1 MLTDPHVP
9 KMHVHTLIPAN
20 AFSGPEILKIEDN
33 SCRVCVLNFASLRS
47 TKFVLVSSSSLFQSF
62 METGGGATENT
73 DGQIISLVNDA
84 MKLSPPLQAHDIA
97 RSHRLGAPRE
107 GGRPRPIIVRFVSDK
122 ARDAVYRAR
131 SGLKVYNS
139 QNRDAPVFVNDDL
152 TNRRAKLAFDC
163 RKLKKEKKIADT
175 WTYNGKVVVK
185 DLTGKIS
192 EVGGPAALL
201 KL

>member
-1 MLTDPHVP
+1 M
-9 KMHVHTLIPAN
+9 
-20 AFSGPEILKIEDN
+20 
-33 SCRVCVLNFASLRS
+33 
-47 TKFVLVSSSSLFQSF
+47 
-62 METGGGATENT
+62 
-73 DGQIISLVNDA
+73 
-84 MKLSPPLQAHDIA
+84 
-97 RSHRLGAPRE
+97 
-107 GGRPRPIIVRFVSDK
+107 IVRFVSDK

-139 QNRDAPVFVNDDL
+139 QNREAPVFVNDDL

-163 RKLKKEKKIADT
+163 RKLKKEKKIADN

>member
-1 MLTDPHVP
+1 MFTSVLCQHHISGICLNYLLSDNNGRP
-9 KMHVHTLIPAN
+9 LILSDKN
-20 AFSGPEILKIEDN
+20 RGNVDN
-33 SCRVCVLNFASLRS
+33 TCHQPV
-47 TKFVLVSSSSLFQSF
+47 
-62 METGGGATENT
+62 
-73 DGQIISLVNDA
+73 
-84 MKLSPPLQAHDIA
+84 IA

-107 GGRPRPIIVRFVSDK
+107 GGRPRPIIVRFFSDK

-131 SGLKVYNS
+131 SGLKVYTS

>member
-1 MLTDPHVP
+1 MR
-9 KMHVHTLIPAN
+9 
-20 AFSGPEILKIEDN
+20 FS
-33 SCRVCVLNFASLRS
+33 
-47 TKFVLVSSSSLFQSF
+47 
-62 METGGGATENT
+62 
-73 DGQIISLVNDA
+73 
-84 MKLSPPLQAHDIA
+84 
-97 RSHRLGAPRE
+97 
-107 GGRPRPIIVRFVSDK
+107 SDK

-139 QNRDAPVFVNDDL
+139 RNREAPVFVNDDL

-175 WTYNGKVVVK
+175 WTYNGKVAMK